1 MRISDWSS
9 DVCSSDLI
17 KSGVTKSSKTPLRPS
32 NDVATSVRQVVG
44 DLEQQQRFV
53 ARVGDGIDEG
63 GAGRRFVIDHP
74 GVERRLPRR
83 AVGPFGDA
91 DEARRSVWPR
101 LAVAAREIGRG
112 HV

>member
-83 AVGPFGDA
+83 SEERRVGK
-91 DEARRSVWPR
+91 ECVSTCRSRWSPVPYKKKK
-101 LAVAAREIGRG
+101 
-112 HV
+112 